1 MSCKKDGE
9 KMKKV
14 LIVAT
19 VPSMIGQ
26 FNMNN
31 ISILLNMG
39 YEVHVACD
47 WKDRSVWTNE
57 KVQNLK
63 EQLNNLNVTYFQ
75 INYSRSMLNVINHF
89 HSYRQTLE
97 LLINNK
103 YEFIHCHTPIASAIA
118 RLACRKTKTKCIYT
132 AHGFHFFKGSPLKN
146 WLFFYPIEKYL
157 SKYTDILITINK
169 EDFTLAKS
177 KFYASKVYKVPGV
190 GIDTKKY
197 IECNV
202 DKDSYRKK
210 LGINISDFVIISVG
224 ELSERKN
231 HSTIIK
237 AISKLD
243 NPNIK
248 YLIAGIGNKKKDLED
263 LICKL
268 HLEEKVFL
276 LGFRS
281 DIPELCHCADIY
293 AFPSK
298 REGLGLAAIEGMA
311 SGLPL
316 LSSNINGINDYS
328 INGKTGFSYPPEDY
342 IGFSKGIEY
351 FFKNPIRRHE
361 IGNININIAKKYDIS
376 NVDRIMLKVYKS
388 I

>member
-1 MSCKKDGE
+1 
-9 KMKKV
+9 MKKM
-14 LIVAT
+14 LMVAT

-31 ISILLNMG
+31 ISILLDLG
-39 YEVHVACD
+39 YEVHVACN
-47 WKDRSVWTNE
+47 WNDRSVWTQE
-57 KVQNLK
+57 KVDNLK
-63 EQLNNLNVTYFQ
+63 NKLNDLKVKFYQ
-75 INYSRSMLNVINHF
+75 IDFSRSIFDLKNHF
-89 HSYRQTLE
+89 ESYKQILE
-97 LLINNK
+97 LTNKNK
-103 YEFIHCHTPIASAIA
+103 YNFIHCHTPIASVIT
-118 RLACRKTKTKCIYT
+118 RLVCKKSMIKCIYT
-132 AHGFHFFKGSPLKN
+132 AHGFHFYKGAPLIN
-146 WLFFYPIEKYL
+146 WMIFYPIEKYL

-177 KFYASKVYKVPGV
+177 KFCASKVYKVPGV

-243 NPNIK
+243 NSNIK

-281 DIPELCHCADIY
+281 DIPELCHCSDIY

-376 NVDRIMLKVYKS
+376 KVDLIMTNIYASVKEKVCER
-388 I
+388 

>member
-1 MSCKKDGE
+1 
-9 KMKKV
+9 MKKM
-14 LIVAT
+14 LMVAT

-31 ISILLNMG
+31 ISILLDLG
-39 YEVHVACD
+39 YEVHVACN
-47 WKDRSVWTNE
+47 WNDRSVWTQE
-57 KVQNLK
+57 KVDNLK
-63 EQLNNLNVTYFQ
+63 NKLNDLKVKFYQ
-75 INYSRSMLNVINHF
+75 IDFSRSIFDLKNHF
-89 HSYRQTLE
+89 ESYKQILE
-97 LLINNK
+97 LTNKNK
-103 YEFIHCHTPIASAIA
+103 YNFIHCHTPIASVIT
-118 RLACRKTKTKCIYT
+118 RLVCKKSRIKCIYT
-132 AHGFHFFKGSPLKN
+132 AHGFHFYKGAPLIN
-146 WLFFYPIEKYL
+146 WMIFYPIEKYL

-361 IGNININIAKKYDIS
+361 IGNININIAKKYDIRK
-376 NVDRIMLKVYKS
+376 VDLIMTNIYASVKEKVCER
-388 I
+388 

>member
-1 MSCKKDGE
+1 
-9 KMKKV
+9 MKKM
-14 LIVAT
+14 LMVAT

-31 ISILLNMG
+31 ISILLDLG
-39 YEVHVACD
+39 YEVHVACN
-47 WKDRSVWTNE
+47 WNDRSVWTQE
-57 KVQNLK
+57 KVDNLK
-63 EQLNNLNVTYFQ
+63 NKLNDLKVKFYQ
-75 INYSRSMLNVINHF
+75 IDFSRSIFDLKNHF
-89 HSYRQTLE
+89 ESYKQILE
-97 LLINNK
+97 LTNKNK
-103 YEFIHCHTPIASAIA
+103 YNFIHCHTPIASVIT
-118 RLACRKTKTKCIYT
+118 RLVCKKSRIKCIYT
-132 AHGFHFFKGSPLKN
+132 AHGFHFYKGAPLIN
-146 WLFFYPIEKYL
+146 WMIFYPIEKYL

-177 KFYASKVYKVPGV
+177 KFCASKVYKVPGV

-243 NPNIK
+243 NSNIK

-281 DIPELCHCADIY
+281 DIPELCHCSDIY

-376 NVDRIMLKVYKS
+376 KVDLIMTNIYASVKEKVCER
-388 I
+388 